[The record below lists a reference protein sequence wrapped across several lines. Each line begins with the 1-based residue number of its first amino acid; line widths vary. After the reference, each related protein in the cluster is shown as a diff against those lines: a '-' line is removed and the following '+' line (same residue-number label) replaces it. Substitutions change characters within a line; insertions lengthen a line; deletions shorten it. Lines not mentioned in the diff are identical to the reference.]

1 MLLLALLLSHV
12 IGHATGAATRIRR
25 QTDRAGAGADAVAP
39 RLLGMKR
46 ILLMTVAVLTGMVAI
61 NAARDH
67 ASNCD
72 CLDDCWCKTTLGRH
86 ARWWVPARYH
96 SLRSSSG

>member
-1 MLLLALLLSHV
+1 MPVAL
-12 IGHATGAATRIRR
+12 
-25 QTDRAGAGADAVAP
+25 

-61 NAARDH
+61 NAVRDH
-67 ASNCD
+67 ANLCD
-72 CLDDCWCKTTLGRH
+72 CRDDCWCKTSLGRH

>member
-1 MLLLALLLSHV
+1 LKFAHD
-12 IGHATGAATRIRR
+12 AAATRIRR
-25 QTDRAGAGADAVAP
+25 QTDASGPGLMAVAP
-39 RLLGMKR
+39 RLLSMKR
-46 ILLMTVAVLTGMVAI
+46 ILLMTVAVLAGMVAI

-67 ASNCD
+67 ANNCD